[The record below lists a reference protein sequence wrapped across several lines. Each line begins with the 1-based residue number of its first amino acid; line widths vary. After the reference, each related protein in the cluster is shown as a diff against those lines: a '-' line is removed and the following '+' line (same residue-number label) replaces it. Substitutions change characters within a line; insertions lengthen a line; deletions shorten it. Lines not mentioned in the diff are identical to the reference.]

1 MDNFPRASRRSFLG
15 RIGAAGTSA
24 AFGWPLA
31 SAASEPTS
39 PNWDLSWLKQIQRAR
54 HRALFDAP
62 MPNNVLDL
70 AARYLANLVSV
81 YGSSRDACAILNLR
95 TRSVSMGLADAAWQK
110 YPIGDDA
117 KVTDPDTNASARR
130 NIYWK
135 IPAAQTQM
143 GYGSLELLRNSG
155 AIPLVC
161 DFALGHLATRL
172 AKAANVQADVVHA
185 ELRTGL
191 VPGAILVPS
200 GIFAAGEAQ
209 NAGCAFIPT

>member
-1 MDNFPRASRRSFLG
+1 MNEIHGTNRRSFLG
-15 RIGAAGTSA
+15 RIGTVGVSA
-24 AFGWPLA
+24 AFGLPHAHGESGAAPL
-31 SAASEPTS
+31 E
-39 PNWDLSWLKQIQRAR
+39 WDLSWIKQIQRAR

-70 AARYLANLVSV
+70 AARYFANLVTV

-95 TRSVSMGLADAAWQK
+95 TRSVSMGLADALWQK

-117 KVTDPDTNASARR
+117 KVTDPDTGANARR

-135 IPAAQTQM
+135 IPPAQTQM

-172 AKAANVQADVVHA
+172 SKAANVQADVVLA

-200 GIFAAGEAQ
+200 GIFAAAEAQ